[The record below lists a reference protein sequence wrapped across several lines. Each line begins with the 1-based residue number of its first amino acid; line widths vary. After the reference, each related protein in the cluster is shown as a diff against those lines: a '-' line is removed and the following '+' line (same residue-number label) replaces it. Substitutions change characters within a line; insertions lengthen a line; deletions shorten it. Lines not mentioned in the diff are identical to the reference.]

1 MTVTRALTC
10 VTPLHPPPRSCRY
23 PVLTESTLYIGGAV
37 NPTVAQN
44 TSSMTTPVRES
55 ETPSDVVHDELM
67 VDYES
72 DTVSEVED
80 LPDSSPSERP
90 VAPYPCPFPERSV
103 HNTQTALRAAPPQ
116 ERGIFQNSL
125 DEQQQRVLY
134 HEHDVRQRAAAKALA
149 EHRKGYVFREQT
161 FEERLREIPGMSFAT
176 WTIRPSAST
185 AEEVAERDALR
196 ARYLTPHVT
205 TVREYQ
211 DRLNS
216 YARRQSVPALKEVPI
231 VLHPGEDIEEDD
243 RMFIRWAHRARRLSS
258 MDALRASAAVVNVRL
273 ERKLRFDFAKLKA
286 RG

>member
-1 MTVTRALTC
+1 MRVTLC
-10 VTPLHPPPRSCRY
+10 Y
-23 PVLTESTLYIGGAV
+23 
-37 NPTVAQN
+37 
-44 TSSMTTPVRES
+44 
-55 ETPSDVVHDELM
+55 
-67 VDYES
+67 
-72 DTVSEVED
+72 VED
-80 LPDSSPSERP
+80 PPDSPLSERR
-90 VAPYPCPFPERSV
+90 VAPCPCPFPERSV
-103 HNTQTALRAAPPQ
+103 HNTQTAHRAAPPL
-116 ERGIFQNSL
+116 ERGIIQNPL
-125 DEQQQRVLY
+125 DEQQQRVLD

-176 WTIRPSAST
+176 WTIGPSAST

-258 MDALRASAAVVNVRL
+258 MNALRASAAVVNVRL

-286 RG
+286 RGQLKRLYLNRYAEPTVPTSHVATPTGDKRPGLQSTLRASLKNVHGVWTVFS